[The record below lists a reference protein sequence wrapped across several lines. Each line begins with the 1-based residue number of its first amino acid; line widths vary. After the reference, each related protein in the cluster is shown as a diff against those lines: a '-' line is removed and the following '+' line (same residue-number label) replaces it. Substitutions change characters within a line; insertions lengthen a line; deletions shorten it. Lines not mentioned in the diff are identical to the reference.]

1 MLPTFHV
8 GTPSDAPLALLIK
21 KARSSGT
28 FGQNRASFRPQHGRP
43 LIQEGWHGTC
53 PVPAAWNGRGA
64 EREVRRSAASSLPSK
79 KTSLFDQGDGG
90 LQRIHAG
97 FRMKNLDIVKEIVAG
112 QISRDPS
119 EITELTSLEEAGYDS
134 LDVLE
139 TIFAIEERFKIR
151 VPFDA
156 NDPKIKELRTV
167 GDIARIVDD
176 ALGERAP
183 A

>member
-1 MLPTFHV
+1 
-8 GTPSDAPLALLIK
+8 
-21 KARSSGT
+21 
-28 FGQNRASFRPQHGRP
+28 
-43 LIQEGWHGTC
+43 
-53 PVPAAWNGRGA
+53 
-64 EREVRRSAASSLPSK
+64 
-79 KTSLFDQGDGG
+79 
-90 LQRIHAG
+90 
-97 FRMKNLDIVKEIVAG
+97 MKNLDIVKEIVAG

>member
-1 MLPTFHV
+1 
-8 GTPSDAPLALLIK
+8 
-21 KARSSGT
+21 
-28 FGQNRASFRPQHGRP
+28 
-43 LIQEGWHGTC
+43 
-53 PVPAAWNGRGA
+53 
-64 EREVRRSAASSLPSK
+64 
-79 KTSLFDQGDGG
+79 
-90 LQRIHAG
+90 
-97 FRMKNLDIVKEIVAG
+97 MKILDIVKEIVAG

-119 EITELTSLEEAGYDS
+119 EITEQTSLEEAGYDS

-139 TIFAIEERFKIR
+139 TIFAIEERFKIH

>member
-1 MLPTFHV
+1 
-8 GTPSDAPLALLIK
+8 
-21 KARSSGT
+21 
-28 FGQNRASFRPQHGRP
+28 
-43 LIQEGWHGTC
+43 
-53 PVPAAWNGRGA
+53 
-64 EREVRRSAASSLPSK
+64 
-79 KTSLFDQGDGG
+79 
-90 LQRIHAG
+90 
-97 FRMKNLDIVKEIVAG
+97 MKNLDIVKEIVAG

-167 GDIARIVDD
+167 GDIALIVDD